1 MKESIGSLKYIY
13 LEEIQMK
20 EASTV
25 HSFIINATAE
35 ELAAA
40 DEHNYIP
47 IIIKEIS
54 ADSYEVIGNS
64 FIYEVAQAAGLER
77 VWCIV
82 TDGLEETI
90 SITKLLS
97 REKLPKINLSTAERD
112 EIVQALDYLI
122 NLPESPLKKLDKSK
136 TTSKISDSP
145 IRKYWKNLDE
155 ITKLKCGITKGKK
168 LNLIKEIFSL
178 APEPFPAVIKDPAI
192 LDSMTT
198 SDLKAL
204 SKKRG
209 LSGYS
214 KLKKSQLVE
223 LLSQ

>member
-64 FIYEVAQAAGLER
+64 FIYEVAQEAGLER

-145 IRKYWKNLDE
+145 TRKYWKNLDE